1 LPTTAFPNFFGLNAL
16 IFHGPPKEKLGKS
29 LDEIWKAENCLDIS
43 TPGIGAVRSVT
54 HLLVGFQA
62 FCNFFRGA

>member
-1 LPTTAFPNFFGLNAL
+1 L

-43 TPGIGAVRSVT
+43 TPGIGAVRSAT